1 MKKSILLLITIAS
14 VLHKGQ
20 VYWADKAFKKEP
32 PKPEPFSFK
41 NDIDDENV
49 NLSTGIL
56 APSIPIT
63 VLNTPNLSENIAL
76 QYVKGAG
83 IRVNDISSDIGLGW
97 ELNCGG
103 YISREVKGFADETS
117 LFKNA
122 TPGVKGTEPS
132 DTPNHQKGVNG
143 WLDYA
148 DWNAE
153 TFKDIP
159 GIGNYI
165 LSNQPISN
173 KSLAQAIQEF
183 SNDTHN
189 SNYKNSIRKFI
200 AQGLSNNPALPSS
213 GVMPQGSAIADMGSM
228 SGMGWDLVNVDG
240 EPDIFHFSFGKYSG
254 KFVFNGNRTPVTIP
268 HIPGLKIESPFGE
281 TKTNEWIFTTPDG
294 VKYYFDKNNTET
306 IHTETSN
313 DPYKNNWTGVQ
324 TPGDEGINVSEHA
337 SKWYLS
343 KVVHPSGETITYN
356 YETLPALIYTETAHI
371 QEDFNKPTKME
382 SPNQYISKPP
392 TYFLFS
398 KQKGFQSR
406 LLSRDSKIIVNSK
419 RIISISTSEGNKVYF
434 NYNKVR
440 EDVDQKLNSGNT
452 RKALSFIEMKDY
464 NDHIIKRFAFN
475 QDFFLSAEN
484 CSDDTCKRLKLNSV
498 DQLSPTNELINRVS
512 LGYYEDQ
519 KLPARNSPQ
528 QDYWGY
534 YNNNTTSNLIPELR
548 GHSGNVRD
556 LDGADRS
563 PSPERAK
570 AFILKNIG
578 YKTKGLIQYDY
589 ELNTYRDTSNMLNET
604 KNTGGLRIKSII
616 KKTEGNPELVTNYVY
631 ELPDHKSSGEIPSHL
646 LFRSNNG
653 AGKLFDKQYIEIDEN
668 NGAGAIYVMRYSMP
682 KYFYTNDLIR
692 YSKVTISKT
701 GLGSTEYNLT
711 SFEDYPDASP
721 LRLIWKGDN
730 NDHGSFKAESK
741 FFSAY
746 GFENE
751 STAHPLFQK
760 TRPASIFSDRSY
772 MRGLIKGIK
781 IYDASGAIK
790 KEVNNFYEINPQ
802 GYTAEKIYGIATSS
816 DDLFIAENTRISSVS
831 FDIYDHTA
839 DWFVKNKT
847 TEKEY
852 FNNSATIEKTQEFN
866 YSPQSHNLSTTKE
879 YISKN
884 GAIAGTS
891 LTTNIEYAQ
900 EKANQKLINANMT
913 GIPLYTSTLKDGV
926 VTTSIETVYDNSDN
940 LLPSQVISYNL
951 QNKDIKQSELKYD
964 LYDNKGNILQYS
976 SKAIK
981 PTVIIWGY
989 NQTQPIAK
997 IEGVTYAEL
1006 ASKLGFANTNT
1017 GYLSLDI
1024 VTKSNADVDIP
1035 TEQALLSALDVFRNH
1050 AALPG
1055 LQITTYTYDPLIG
1068 VTSITPQSGV
1078 REIYKYDGANRLVT
1092 IIDANGNLLKEYQY
1106 HYKN

>member
-1 MKKSILLLITIAS
+1 MKKTVLLLITLTAG
-14 VLHKGQ
+14 LYKGQ
-20 VYWADKAFKKEP
+20 MYWIDNALKKEP

-49 NLSTGIL
+49 NLSTGVL
-56 APSIPIT
+56 SPSIPIT
-63 VLNTPNLSENIAL
+63 VLNTSNLSESIAL

-122 TPGVKGTEPS
+122 APGVKGTEPS
-132 DTPNHQKGVNG
+132 DTPNHQKGANG

-148 DWNAE
+148 DWNPE
-153 TFKDIP
+153 VFKDIP
-159 GIGNYI
+159 EIGNYI
-165 LSNQPISN
+165 ISNQPISN

-183 SNDTHN
+183 SKDTYN

-200 AQGLSNNPALPSS
+200 AQSLSSNPAKPSS
-213 GVMPQGSAIADMGSM
+213 GMMPNGSAVADMGSM

-313 DPYKNNWTGVQ
+313 DPYKNNWTGIQ
-324 TPGDEGINVSEHA
+324 TPGDEGINVSEHT

-343 KVVHPSGETITYN
+343 KIVHPSGETITYN
-356 YETLPALIYTETAHI
+356 YETLPSLIYTETAHI

-382 SPNQYISKPP
+382 GPNQYISKPP
-392 TYFLFS
+392 SYFLFS
-398 KQKGFQSR
+398 KERGFQSR

-440 EDVDQKLNSGNT
+440 EDVDQKLNGGNT
-452 RKALSFIEMKDY
+452 RKALSSIEMKDY
-464 NDHIIKRFAFN
+464 NDHTVKKYVFN
-475 QDFFLSAEN
+475 QDFFLSADN
-484 CSDDTCKRLKLNSV
+484 CSDDTCKRLKLNSL
-498 DQLSPTNELINRVS
+498 DQLSPTNELINRVN

-534 YNNNTTSNLIPELR
+534 YNNNTTSNLIPELKD
-548 GHSGNVRD
+548 HSGNVRD
-556 LDGADRS
+556 LAGADRT
-563 PSPERAK
+563 PSLERSK
-570 AFILKNIG
+570 AFILKNIA
-578 YKTKGLIQYDY
+578 YKTKGFIQYDY
-589 ELNTYRDTSNMLNET
+589 ELNNYRDSSNMLNET
-604 KNTGGLRIKSII
+604 KNTGGLRIKSIT
-616 KKTEGNPELVTNYVY
+616 KKTEENPELVTNYVY
-631 ELPDHKSSGEIPSHL
+631 ELADHKSSGEIPSHL
-646 LFRSNNG
+646 LFRNNNG

-668 NGAGAIYVMRYSMP
+668 NGHGAIYVMRYSMP

-711 SFEDYPDASP
+711 SFEDYPDTSP

-730 NDHGSFKAESK
+730 NDHGSYKAESK

-760 TRPASIFSDRSY
+760 TRPNSIFSDRSY
-772 MRGLIKGIK
+772 MRGLIKAIK
-781 IYDASGAIK
+781 IYDSTGAIK
-790 KEVNNFYEINPQ
+790 KEINNSYEINPQ
-802 GYTAEKIYGIATSS
+802 GYNAEKIYGIATSS
-816 DDLFIAENTRISSVS
+816 EDLFIAENTRISSVS
-831 FDIYDHTA
+831 FDIYEHNA

-852 FNNSATIEKTQEFN
+852 FNNSTTIEKTQEFS
-866 YSPQSHNLSTTKE
+866 YSPQSHNLSGTKE

-884 GAIAGTS
+884 GIVTGTPFATS
-891 LTTNIEYAQ
+891 IEYASD
-900 EKANQKLINANMT
+900 KANQKLINANMI
-913 GIPLYTSTLKDGV
+913 GIPLHTSTIKNSV
-926 VTTSIETVYDNSDN
+926 ITNSNETLYDNADN
-940 LLPSQVISYNL
+940 LLPSQVVSYNL
-951 QNKDIKQSELKYD
+951 QNKDLKHSELKYD

-981 PTVIIWGY
+981 PIVIIWGY

-997 IEGVTYAEL
+997 IEGITYAEL
-1006 ASKLGFANTNT
+1006 ASKLGFANTNI

-1035 TEQALLSALDVFRNH
+1035 TEQVLLSALDVFRNH
-1050 AALPG
+1050 QALPG

-1068 VTSITPQSGV
+1068 VTSITPPSGV
-1078 REIYKYDGANRLVT
+1078 REIYKYDTANRLVT